1 MKPKR
6 IILVRHGQSQGNERP
21 ELHSEIPDYA
31 LELTSE
37 GMSQAQVSGA
47 QLKQIMGN
55 ESVFF
60 YISPF
65 WRTRSTAEQIA
76 LQLTDNKCSYREDP
90 RLREQEWGHLRP
102 KEETDVY
109 ENERDKYGT
118 FYYRFPDGESCAD
131 VYDRVSDFLNT
142 LHRDFKKKDFAENAV
157 VVTHGMT
164 IRLFLMRWFHW
175 SVEEFELLRN
185 PQNCEFFIL
194 ERQPNGKY
202 DLKSIPRRRNSPKH
216 IYQRPLIMFPGCRKG

>member
-1 MKPKR
+1 MKPNR
-6 IILVRHGQSQGNERP
+6 IILIRHGQSQGNEKP
-21 ELHSEIPDYA
+21 ELHSKIPDYA
-31 LELTSE
+31 LELTPE
-37 GMSQAQVSGA
+37 AMSQARMAGV
-47 QLKQIMGN
+47 QLIQIIGN
-55 ESVFF
+55 ESAFF

-76 LQLTDNKCSYREDP
+76 LLFTDNKCSYREDP

-109 ENERDKYGT
+109 ERERDKYGT

-131 VYDRVSDFLNT
+131 VYDSVSDFFNT
-142 LHRDFKKKDFAENAV
+142 LHRDFAKMDFAENAV
-157 VVTHGMT
+157 IVTHGMT

-175 SVEEFELLRN
+175 SVEEFEEVRN
-185 PQNCEFFIL
+185 PFNCEFFIL

-202 DLKSIPRRRNSPKH
+202 ELKTTPRRRSNSKH
-216 IYQRPLIMFPGCRKG
+216 TYQRPLTMFPGWQEG